1 MVFSRSVPQQMGQ
14 ISPPTPGQYRRA
26 CLFSHNLQGVLTGR
40 YLYRIIGKCRGRTFI
55 SRWSWIW
62 TRKKSLAE

>member
-26 CLFSHNLQGVLTGR
+26 CRFSHNLQGVLTGG
-40 YLYRIIGKCRGRTFI
+40 YLYRIIGKCRGRTF
-55 SRWSWIW
+55 
-62 TRKKSLAE
+62 T